1 MTSRAKAKD
10 TKADEAAEDTA
21 AEMAKESEQGEDA
34 PPCGAE
40 HTLPLLA
47 HVTCQ
52 RTAGHT
58 DDPPQGADQ
67 GKHHARCD
75 GASYTW

>member
-21 AEMAKESEQGEDA
+21 AETAKESEDA
-34 PPCGAE
+34 PLCGAE

-47 HVTCQ
+47 HVTCK

-67 GKHHARCD
+67 GQHHARVA
-75 GASYTW
+75 GVSYSW

>member
-21 AEMAKESEQGEDA
+21 AETAKESEDA
-34 PPCGAE
+34 PLCGAE
-40 HTLPLLA
+40 HPLPLLA

-52 RTAGHT
+52 RTQHHT

-67 GKHHARCD
+67 GKHHARFD